1 MTLLP
6 MISLQRIL
14 GSRPVVRNTEPAA
27 ASVGGNVAASG
38 VCQMNTMNSDIGL
51 IGNLVI
57 AEVTCSGQF
66 WFVREY

>member
-1 MTLLP
+1 

-14 GSRPVVRNTEPAA
+14 GSRPAVRNTEPAA
-27 ASVGGNVAASG
+27 VSVGGNVAASG
-38 VCQMNTMNSDIGL
+38 VCQMYSDIGL

>member
-1 MTLLP
+1 MTLLT

-38 VCQMNTMNSDIGL
+38 VCQMYSDIGL

>member
-14 GSRPVVRNTEPAA
+14 GSRPAVRNTEPAA

-38 VCQMNTMNSDIGL
+38 VCQMYSDIGL

>member
-1 MTLLP
+1 

-14 GSRPVVRNTEPAA
+14 GSRPAVRNTEPAA

-38 VCQMNTMNSDIGL
+38 LCQMYSDRL
-51 IGNLVI
+51 IGILVI

-66 WFVREY
+66 WFVIEF

>member
-14 GSRPVVRNTEPAA
+14 GCGPVVRNTEPAA
-27 ASVGGNVAASG
+27 ASVGGNKAASG
-38 VCQMNTMNSDIGL
+38 VCQMYSDIGL